1 VEPRVH
7 ADVAGAAAL
16 AAAVARGARDLVAA
30 NLTALAGDARV
41 EEADRLA
48 SAADAAARSV
58 RLN

>member
-1 VEPRVH
+1 
-7 ADVAGAAAL
+7 VAGAAAL

-48 SAADAAARSV
+48 SAADAAARSL